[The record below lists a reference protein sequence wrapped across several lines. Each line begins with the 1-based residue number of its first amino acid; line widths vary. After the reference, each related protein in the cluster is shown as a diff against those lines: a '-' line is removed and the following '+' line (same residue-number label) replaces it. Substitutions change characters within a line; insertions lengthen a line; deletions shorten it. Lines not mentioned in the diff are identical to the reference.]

1 MLYLSQE
8 KGKEIKTM
16 YEIVKNY
23 TKVSHL
29 IFDNLCEAIDFA
41 NGLVEDKLAA
51 VVEVREAT
59 TKEYLYKVEA

>member
-1 MLYLSQE
+1 
-8 KGKEIKTM
+8 M

-51 VVEVREAT
+51 VVEIREAT